1 MNISKRSVFLKKKAD
16 LNNMLVQLRVEQ
28 GNLMGKAN
36 PSDSVQAR
44 LKELRAEIDKL
55 DTQLIQLCKQNQ

>member
-44 LKELRAEIDKL
+44 LKELRAEIKKL